1 MISGVFCFYENL
13 KFTVFPDIK
22 GSNSRPF
29 LNFKIGLSKRCNY
42 LINGERA
49 EVSTNRK
56 VEISK
61 WDSDTQRAKGRSE
74 SARILNYQRIEKI
87 SKFYSIKHWY

>member
-1 MISGVFCFYENL
+1 MNYELSILFSL
-13 KFTVFPDIK
+13 KRSKEDKAGEVPIYLRITV
-22 GSNSRPF
+22 
-29 LNFKIGLSKRCNY
+29 
-42 LINGERA
+42 NGKRA
-49 EVSTNRK
+49 EISTNRK
-56 VEISK
+56 IEVSK